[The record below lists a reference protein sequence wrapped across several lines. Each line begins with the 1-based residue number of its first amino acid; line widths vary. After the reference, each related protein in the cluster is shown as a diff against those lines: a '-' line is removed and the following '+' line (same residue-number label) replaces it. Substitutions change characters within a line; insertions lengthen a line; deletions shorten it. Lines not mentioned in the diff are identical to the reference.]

1 MMGRMGTEGAGGFR
15 LIAGRY
21 RLEERVGRGGMG
33 VVWRA
38 SDEVLGR
45 RVAVKEFLP
54 DDSLPDDDARRRR
67 ERTFREA
74 RAVCQLRHPHIIVVH
89 DVVEHD
95 GRPYLVMELV
105 DGPSLAERIAQ
116 DGPVGP
122 AEAARIGIAL
132 LSAVHTAHEAGVLH
146 RDIKPANV
154 LIESGTDRVVLT
166 DFGIAQVEGATTLTE
181 TGSFVGSPEYTAP
194 ERMSGLRTGPESD
207 LWSLG
212 ALLCTALSGESPF
225 RRDSLGGILHAVV
238 SAEIRPPAE
247 AEPLLPVVLGLLER
261 DPDLRLGAADAERM
275 LRTYLETGRT
285 PAAPGGHRPAGAH
298 GIGRLHRIGG
308 RTHKPPV
315 AYSPTRPDLPEGVPP
330 PPGPAHPTA
339 QPPPARPAPRGALV
353 ASLLVAALAGA
364 GVSAAVL
371 LLHQSGGAGDGT
383 PGGTATTPA
392 TGTTGTP
399 PFRRRPL
406 PHPGAPAGPAPART
420 PRPPATARPTT
431 RPASPRRPGGLHP
444 QPARRTRLLPL
455 AGADLPPG
463 RQGHRPAARRPPGR
477 AGALRRRR
485 PREQPRLPRRPGHP
499 HHARR
504 TPGRLLGV
512 HLERLQRRGGPAPHL
527 RPVLGGERQ
536 ALRRVGVGA
545 GRQGPRG
552 TGVLRRGRG
561 HLLGRRMRA
570 VRSDGEKPGAG

>member
-67 ERTFREA
+67 DRTFREA

-105 DGPSLAERIAQ
+105 DGPSLAERIAR

-132 LSAVHTAHEAGVLH
+132 LSAVHTAHQAGVLH

-261 DPDLRLGAADAERM
+261 DPDLRLGAADAEWM

-399 PFRRRPL
+399 PFPTPATPSPGRTSRPGTGAHTAPSGYRTAHDPAGFSL
-406 PHPGAPAGPAPART
+406 AVPEGFTRSPRGERVYYLSPGQTFRLGVKVTGPQPGGPRGVLERSAAAGPENNPGYHDGRVTPTTHAGHRAAFWEFTWNGFSAAEGPRHTYDLCWEENGRLYDVWVSAPAGKVREAREYFDVAVDT
-420 PRPPATARPTT
+420 FSA
-431 RPASPRRPGGLHP
+431 GG
-444 QPARRTRLLPL
+444 
-455 AGADLPPG
+455 
-463 RQGHRPAARRPPGR
+463 
-477 AGALRRRR
+477 
-485 PREQPRLPRRPGHP
+485 
-499 HHARR
+499 
-504 TPGRLLGV
+504 
-512 HLERLQRRGGPAPHL
+512 
-527 RPVLGGERQ
+527 
-536 ALRRVGVGA
+536 
-545 GRQGPRG
+545 
-552 TGVLRRGRG
+552 
-561 HLLGRRMRA
+561 
-570 VRSDGEKPGAG
+570 

>member
-67 ERTFREA
+67 DRTFREA

-105 DGPSLAERIAQ
+105 DGPSLAERIAR

-308 RTHKPPV
+308 RTPKPPV

-399 PFRRRPL
+399 PFPTPATPSPGRTSRPGTGAHTAPSGYRTAHDPAGFSL
-406 PHPGAPAGPAPART
+406 AVPEGFTRSPRGERVYYLSPGQTFRLGVKVTGPQPGGPRGVLERSAAAGPENNPGYHDGRVTPTTHAGHRAAFWEFTWNGFSAAEGPRHTYDLCWEENGRLYDVWVSAPAGKVREAREYFDVAVDT
-420 PRPPATARPTT
+420 FSA
-431 RPASPRRPGGLHP
+431 GG
-444 QPARRTRLLPL
+444 
-455 AGADLPPG
+455 
-463 RQGHRPAARRPPGR
+463 
-477 AGALRRRR
+477 
-485 PREQPRLPRRPGHP
+485 
-499 HHARR
+499 
-504 TPGRLLGV
+504 
-512 HLERLQRRGGPAPHL
+512 
-527 RPVLGGERQ
+527 
-536 ALRRVGVGA
+536 
-545 GRQGPRG
+545 
-552 TGVLRRGRG
+552 
-561 HLLGRRMRA
+561 
-570 VRSDGEKPGAG
+570 

>member
-1 MMGRMGTEGAGGFR
+1 MGTEGAGGFR

-67 ERTFREA
+67 DRTFREA

-105 DGPSLAERIAQ
+105 DGPSLAERIAR

-399 PFRRRPL
+399 PFPTPATPSPGRTSRPGTGAPTAPSGYRTAHDPAGFSL
-406 PHPGAPAGPAPART
+406 AVPEGFTRSPRGERVYYLSPGQTFRLGVKVTGPQPGGPRGVLERSAAAGPENNPGYHDGRVTPTTHAGHRAAFWEFTWNGFSAAEGPRHTYDLCWEENGRLYDVWVSAPAGKVREAREYFDVAVDT
-420 PRPPATARPTT
+420 FSA
-431 RPASPRRPGGLHP
+431 GG
-444 QPARRTRLLPL
+444 
-455 AGADLPPG
+455 
-463 RQGHRPAARRPPGR
+463 
-477 AGALRRRR
+477 
-485 PREQPRLPRRPGHP
+485 
-499 HHARR
+499 
-504 TPGRLLGV
+504 
-512 HLERLQRRGGPAPHL
+512 
-527 RPVLGGERQ
+527 
-536 ALRRVGVGA
+536 
-545 GRQGPRG
+545 
-552 TGVLRRGRG
+552 
-561 HLLGRRMRA
+561 
-570 VRSDGEKPGAG
+570 

>member
-1 MMGRMGTEGAGGFR
+1 MGTEGAGGFR

-67 ERTFREA
+67 DRTFREA

-105 DGPSLAERIAQ
+105 DGPSLAERIAR

-308 RTHKPPV
+308 RTPKPPV
-315 AYSPTRPDLPEGVPP
+315 TYSPTRPDLPEGVPP

-399 PFRRRPL
+399 PFPTPATPSPGRTSRPGTGAHTAPSGYRTAHDPAGFSL
-406 PHPGAPAGPAPART
+406 AVPAGFTRSPRGERVYYLSPGQTFRLGVKVTGPQPGGPRGVLERSAAAGPENNPGYHDGRVTPTTHAGHRAAFWEFTWNGFSAAEGPRHTYDLCWEENGRLYDVWVSAPAGKVREAREYFDVAVDT
-420 PRPPATARPTT
+420 FSA
-431 RPASPRRPGGLHP
+431 GG
-444 QPARRTRLLPL
+444 
-455 AGADLPPG
+455 
-463 RQGHRPAARRPPGR
+463 
-477 AGALRRRR
+477 
-485 PREQPRLPRRPGHP
+485 
-499 HHARR
+499 
-504 TPGRLLGV
+504 
-512 HLERLQRRGGPAPHL
+512 
-527 RPVLGGERQ
+527 
-536 ALRRVGVGA
+536 
-545 GRQGPRG
+545 
-552 TGVLRRGRG
+552 
-561 HLLGRRMRA
+561 
-570 VRSDGEKPGAG
+570 